1 MNENLS
7 KRSRKSQQ
15 RKRNNKKE
23 SNGNS
28 RTEKNTIF
36 EIKNPAGLIT
46 KWTKKRRVYVNCR
59 EDEQKLSKVKNRKE
73 RLSKKRTEI
82 RELLGDIKWCN
93 MYKWNT
99 KRRGEREWGR
109 KST

>member
-1 MNENLS
+1 MD
-7 KRSRKSQQ
+7 
-15 RKRNNKKE
+15 KE
-23 SNGNS
+23 EESIC
-28 RTEKNTIF
+28 E
-36 EIKNPAGLIT
+36 L
-46 KWTKKRRVYVNCR
+46 R

-82 RELLGDIKWCN
+82 RDLLGDIKWCN